1 MVAKMGKIPDK
12 SLFNS
17 NSPTKRDQRKVL
29 IYTSIIK
36 VLFFERLN
44 IEIYIFILT
53 ILLIWIKP

>member
-1 MVAKMGKIPDK
+1 MGKIPDK

-53 ILLIWIKP
+53 ILLI